1 MPGRRATVRSR
12 FFYRRESV
20 RQHLSMKTV
29 GLFMIVNLLVVVFFG
44 SFMLLHFEKNVNPR
58 VDTYGDALWLT
69 LVTISTVGYGD
80 SYPETAGG
88 RMTII
93 LEILVGVS
101 LLTAYF
107 GVRSVNK
114 RRQAERKAMRM
125 DSNVKVQDHF
135 LVCGWNQRAL
145 YVLERLKS
153 ELEPSKTPV
162 VLLCDLEVNPCEE
175 EYAFFIRGSAVNEN
189 DLKRA
194 NVEKAEAV
202 VLLADESKGGD
213 EGDLDARTVL
223 AALNIRSLNPGIKM
237 TAEIMEPGNRHHLEL
252 AGVAEIYDANTI
264 GGNLLAQSAVHYGVI
279 GVVAEIVTKKAGER
293 VYRIK
298 ATEQMAGMT
307 TEQLVRYLESE
318 LGARLMAV
326 SQEDQVRLFSDQVT
340 LSAGDIMLVISGK
353 EPPGAL

>member
-1 MPGRRATVRSR
+1 MPGRKATVRSR
-12 FFYRRESV
+12 LIFSRESV
-20 RQHLSMKTV
+20 RQRLSMKAV
-29 GLFMIVNLLVVVFFG
+29 GLFMVLNLLVVIFLG
-44 SFMLLHFEKNVNPR
+44 SFLLLHFEKNVNPK

-69 LVTISTVGYGD
+69 FVTISTVGYGD
-80 SYPETAGG
+80 SYPVTAGG

-93 LEILVGVS
+93 MEILVGVS

-114 RRQAERKAMRM
+114 RQQAERKAKGM

-145 YVLERLKS
+145 YALERLKS

-162 VLLCDLEVNPCEE
+162 VLLCDLEVNPCEDD
-175 EYAFFIRGSAVNEN
+175 YTFFIRGSVANEG

-202 VLLADESKGGD
+202 ILLADESKGGD
-213 EGDLDARTVL
+213 EGDIDARTVL

-237 TAEIMEPGNRHHLEL
+237 TAEILQPGNKHHLEL
-252 AGVAEIYDANTI
+252 AGVGEIYDANMM

-279 GVVAEIVTKKAGER
+279 GVVAEIVTKKTEER
-293 VYRIK
+293 VYKLK
-298 ATEQMAGMT
+298 ATEQMATMT
-307 TEQLVRYLESE
+307 VEQLVRYLESE

-326 SQEDQVRLFSDQVT
+326 SQEDQMRLLSDRVT
-340 LSAGDIMLVISGK
+340 ISAGDIMLVISER